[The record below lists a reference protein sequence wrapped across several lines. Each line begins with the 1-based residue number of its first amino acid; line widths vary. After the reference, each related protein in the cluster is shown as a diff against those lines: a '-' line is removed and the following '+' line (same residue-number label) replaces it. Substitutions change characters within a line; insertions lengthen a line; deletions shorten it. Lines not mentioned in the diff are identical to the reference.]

1 MTKVTNTKSKAFKKE
16 WKIQVHEHPK
26 VPKKWLKVVVSDHLK
41 IAAKYG
47 KHGG

>member
-16 WKIQVHEHPK
+16 WTMQAHEHPT

-41 IAAKYG
+41 IAAKHG